1 MGSSHSRRPVRAL
14 LALAAAGLL
23 SGCPS
28 RPKLVAYDLARQT
41 PVAERWSA
49 REVVL
54 FGTPGAE
61 PYEAEG
67 FYVDAPTGA
76 GPSGFAWARREVE
89 LAFDWPHPAERAL
102 VLDLQP
108 YAGAR
113 GQALEARLNGTRV
126 AGFAL
131 NDGRHAYGLPLPAS
145 AQRAGDNRLRLV
157 FAAAA
162 RPSDLDRSSKDD
174 RELAAAFHTVTV
186 GALGDPGLDDLLR
199 REAPAPFAIEPQAQ
213 VPHLTLVGDAGVRY
227 AVRLPAGAELRF
239 TPELHAGAQAAAA
252 QALFKVTFDD
262 GVSPERELWS
272 QALSPRDRRVPEVV
286 VPLPGRAGSLARVG
300 LHVVG
305 LGDRRF
311 AWGDFSAPRILG
323 AEAPAGLVPGPLPA
337 GENAKADRLR
347 QALKG
352 ANVML
357 VIFDAGR
364 SRSYSSYGYERA
376 TTPNVARLAA
386 EGVQFENAFTPAVY
400 TLAAMSSIWTSQYPG
415 RHHGELAYSAPLPA
429 GSFTL
434 AGLLSAQTVTNVGF
448 VANAMAGKT
457 FGLGQ
462 GFEEFQEIYRELGS
476 GAAGF
481 RQRVPG
487 WLEAHKDRRFFAYL
501 HFREPHCPYEPPAPF
516 DTRFGPAGPLP
527 KEQAGDCQFI
537 IDVNKGRH
545 PLTADLRAEVERL
558 YDGNLAYADAELG
571 FLRGELERLGL
582 LEKTVL
588 IVAADHGEA
597 LGEHGYVGH
606 NTQLYEH
613 SLKVPLIVRFPA
625 GAGPRGARVQ
635 AMVDLLDLAPTVAD
649 VFGLGAHADVRKHF
663 QGRSLLPVV
672 AGAPGKGAV
681 LSRTVWDRPRYSLRD
696 ERFKFIYD
704 TRSGAEELYDLEADP
719 GERSNLAGRDGL
731 RTAYYRQALH
741 QWMSAVAPVRG
752 TGAVNVGAPPD
763 CETCQNLKSLGYL
776 SPDTP
781 CACP

>member
-1 MGSSHSRRPVRAL
+1 MGSRHSNRQARAL

-28 RPKLVAYDLARQT
+28 RPKLLAYDLARQT

-67 FYVDAPTGA
+67 FHTEAPTGT

-89 LAFDWPHPAERAL
+89 LAFNWPRPEERAL
-102 VLDLQP
+102 VADLQP
-108 YAGAR
+108 YSGVR
-113 GQALEARLNGTRV
+113 GQSVEVRLNGTRV

-131 NDGRHAYGLPLPAS
+131 NDARHAYSVPLPAA
-145 AQRAGDNRLRLV
+145 AQRPGDNRLRLA
-157 FAAAA
+157 FSAAA
-162 RPSDLDRSSKDD
+162 RPSDLDRQSKDD

-199 REAPAPFAIEPQAQ
+199 REAPAPFSIEPEAQ
-213 VPHLTLVGDAGVRY
+213 VPHLTVVGDAGVRY

-252 QALFKVTFDD
+252 QVLFKVTWDD
-262 GVSPERELWS
+262 GASPERELWS
-272 QALSPRDRRVPEVV
+272 LALSARDRRVPEVV
-286 VPLPGRAGSLARVG
+286 IPLPGRAGSLARVG

-311 AWGDFSAPRILG
+311 AWGGFSAPRILG
-323 AEAPAGLVPGPLPA
+323 TEAPAGVVPRPLPA
-337 GENAKADRLR
+337 DEDKKGDRLR
-347 QALKG
+347 EALKG

-357 VIFDAGR
+357 VILDAGR
-364 SRSYSSYGYERA
+364 ASSFSAYGYGRA
-376 TTPNVARLAA
+376 TTPNIDRMAA
-386 EGVQFENAFTPAVY
+386 EGVQFDNAFTPAVY
-400 TLAAMSSIWTSQYPG
+400 TLAAMSSVWTSQYPG
-415 RHHGELAYSAPLPA
+415 RHHGDLAYSAPLPA

-434 AGLLSAQTVTNVGF
+434 AGLLSAQAVKNVGF
-448 VANAMAGKT
+448 VANAMAGRT
-457 FGLGQ
+457 FGLAQ
-462 GFEEFQEIYRELGS
+462 GFDEFQEIFRELGS
-476 GAAGF
+476 GADGF
-481 RQRVPG
+481 RRRVPG
-487 WLEAHKDRRFFAYL
+487 WLEAHKDGRFFAYL

-527 KEQAGDCQFI
+527 KSQLGDCRYLTDLNQ
-537 IDVNKGRH
+537 GTE
-545 PLTADLRAEVERL
+545 PLTDDVRAQLQRL

-613 SLKVPLIVRFPA
+613 SLKVPLIVRFP
-625 GAGPRGARVQ
+625 GGSGPRGARVR

-649 VFGLGAHADVRKHF
+649 VFGLGPHADVARHF

-696 ERFKFIYD
+696 ERYKFIYD

-741 QWMSAVAPVRG
+741 QWMSAVAPARSAG
-752 TGAVNVGAPPD
+752 PGHVGAPPD

-776 SPDTP
+776 SSDV
-781 CACP
+781 ACPCP